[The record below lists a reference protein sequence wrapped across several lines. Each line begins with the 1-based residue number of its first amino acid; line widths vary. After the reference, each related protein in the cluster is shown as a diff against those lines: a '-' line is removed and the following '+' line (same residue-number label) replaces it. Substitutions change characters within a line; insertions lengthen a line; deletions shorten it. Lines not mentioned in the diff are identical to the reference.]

1 MLVFGYK
8 AFPVSTHMCV
18 LCNAVCMLLQAA
30 CIPLALTGR
39 DICGSAVTG
48 KLLSMMQYTS
58 RLCVFI
64 CVACLVDVACKTC

>member
-1 MLVFGYK
+1 MLGSGYK
-8 AFPVSTHMCV
+8 ASPGGTHTCV